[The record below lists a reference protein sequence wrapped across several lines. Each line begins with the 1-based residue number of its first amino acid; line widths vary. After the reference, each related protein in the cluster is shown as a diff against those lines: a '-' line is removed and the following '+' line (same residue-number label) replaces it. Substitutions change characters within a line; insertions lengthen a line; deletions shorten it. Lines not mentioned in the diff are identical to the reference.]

1 MMDIATCWAAIIA
14 FGVGMYIVLDGFDL
28 GIGILLPFFSSESE
42 RERLFSSR
50 SPVWRGNETWMA
62 FGGASLYAAFPT
74 VCSVLV
80 SALYMPLV
88 AMALCLIF
96 RGVAFQIRGKVGRS
110 RQFWNGVFICGS
122 AGATFFQGVMLGEWL
137 SGMRVAN
144 GHFVGNEF
152 DWLTPFCLFTGLA
165 LLITYALLGCCWL
178 IAKTDGEL
186 QRKVYRTFLPL
197 TALQLLTIIGLLT
210 GLVSLVMYGLLGC
223 CCLIS
228 RSKGELQRKLYQV
241 VLPLA
246 ALQLLMIV
254 GLSMKTEM
262 NAPTLVDRWFDWNVL
277 RWLLPVPLLLAAA
290 SCGMHRAVAA
300 LRGIAPFVVALPF
313 LLLGYIGL
321 LIDIWPFSI
330 FAGASIWHGAAPRSN
345 EVFKLVGAAMIILIL
360 LTYTLPGYR
369 FPGRERDLWDL

>member
-144 GHFVGNEF
+144 GHFIGNGF

-165 LLITYALLGCCWL
+165 LLMTYALLGCCWL
-178 IAKTDGEL
+178 IAKTDGAL
-186 QRKVYRTFLPL
+186 QRKLYQFFLPL
-197 TALQLLTIIGLLT
+197 TVLQLLTVIGLLT
-210 GLVSLVMYGLLGC
+210 GLVSMVMYALLGC
-223 CCLIS
+223 CWLIAK
-228 RSKGELQRKLYQV
+228 SKGELQRKLYQV

-246 ALQLLMIV
+246 AFQLLMIV
-254 GLSMKTEM
+254 WLGLNTQM
-262 NAPTLVDRWFDWNVL
+262 NTPMPAARWFDWNVL
-277 RWLLPVPLLLAAA
+277 RWLCPVPLLLAAA
-290 SCGMHRAVAA
+290 LFGMQRGVDA
-300 LRGIAPFVVALPF
+300 LRSIAPIVVALPF

-321 LIDIWPFSI
+321 LIDIWPVSI
-330 FAGASIWHGAAPRSN
+330 FARVNIWHATPVRSS
-345 EVFKLVGAAMIILIL
+345 ELFKLAAAAMTIL
-360 LTYTLPGYR
+360 LFLAYTLPGYR
-369 FPGRERDLWDL
+369 FAWHGRDRCDL